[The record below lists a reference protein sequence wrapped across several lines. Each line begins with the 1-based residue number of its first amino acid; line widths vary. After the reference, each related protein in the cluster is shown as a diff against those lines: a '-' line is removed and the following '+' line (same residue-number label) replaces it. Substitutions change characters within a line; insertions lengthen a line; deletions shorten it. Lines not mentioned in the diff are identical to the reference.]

1 MTTTATGLLLI
12 IIGVLVMLGTAL
24 NWRIVTGSGNLLNLL
39 LGDTVARVIYF
50 LTGMIIFVLG
60 IGQLIGA
67 DWLPF

>member
-24 NWRIVTGSGNLLNLL
+24 NWRIVTGSGKLLNLL